1 MVLSQLERPRARGGG
16 GSDGDDLGHA
26 FARRPVRARRKVG
39 AEPSV
44 VEMSVGVDQARQ
56 GQREGDSWVGGA
68 STWYARSSLVSV
80 PFGFRPQSLQGNYL
94 SILRLLDMSV
104 NLVFNCHLGPGLEIS
119 FVGLGPSGAWL
130 APCAQDAVVISE
142 RPGGSKEV
150 LLVLA
155 HHESE
160 LRAPACGVGI
170 SGGSRLFNF
179 GPAFR
184 STAWRR
190 LVLSTPRRRRMS
202 VDLVRIV
209 DSIHRDKNISKDI
222 LFEGIQSALTT
233 AARKHYPEA
242 AEIEVRIDPDSGA
255 IEATK
260 DGVKMDP
267 SELGRIAAQT
277 AKQVIIQKIRE
288 AERDSL
294 FDEFEDQRSDL
305 VTGTVQRFEGGAVI
319 VNLGKTDAIL
329 PRSEQIP
336 GESYHPNERIRAII
350 LDVRKVGQ
358 RVKIIL
364 SRTHPDF
371 VRRLFELEIPEIAD
385 QIIAIRA
392 LAREAGYRSKV
403 AVTSIDTKVDA
414 VGACVGVRG
423 TRIKNIVDELGGER
437 IDIVRWNESLQV
449 LIPNALQPAEID
461 EVMLCHLLGR
471 GIVLVRDDQ
480 LSLAIGRRGQ
490 NVRLASKLV
499 GWDIEIMTAEELEEV
514 IEKAVKAFE
523 KIEVVDVELA
533 ERLVEQGIL
542 SYDDLSVME
551 ITDLVNT
558 IEGLTE
564 EQATEI
570 VARAEVLAEE
580 QTDELPRRKGSRGSA
595 ASEPARSSIPWK
607 KENRIAPQ
615 TRRPSAQER
624 RRRVC
629 GAEMP
634 MIQEDTA
641 DAAIGELDS
650 ALPTELASEIDGES
664 FPDDGPD
671 SERDEASEEEIHDV
685 ALAAESSSYSPQ
697 GHEVTSPPSE
707 HDQGAGIRIVTEA
720 VEQTAPEHAAG
731 CTRIELPNGP
741 SQKDGRIGRATI
753 LLRSA
758 AKCRRFDG
766 ARTSRHAAPGPGL
779 GQPATDW
786 FPSSASSA
794 RNSRAGLAYYR

>member
-1 MVLSQLERPRARGGG
+1 
-16 GSDGDDLGHA
+16 
-26 FARRPVRARRKVG
+26 
-39 AEPSV
+39 
-44 VEMSVGVDQARQ
+44 
-56 GQREGDSWVGGA
+56 
-68 STWYARSSLVSV
+68 
-80 PFGFRPQSLQGNYL
+80 
-94 SILRLLDMSV
+94 
-104 NLVFNCHLGPGLEIS
+104 
-119 FVGLGPSGAWL
+119 
-130 APCAQDAVVISE
+130 
-142 RPGGSKEV
+142 
-150 LLVLA
+150 
-155 HHESE
+155 
-160 LRAPACGVGI
+160 
-170 SGGSRLFNF
+170 
-179 GPAFR
+179 
-184 STAWRR
+184 
-190 LVLSTPRRRRMS
+190 MS

-242 AEIEVRIDPDSGA
+242 GEIEVRIDPDSGA
-255 IEATK
+255 IDATK
-260 DGVKMDP
+260 DGIKMDP
-267 SELGRIAAQT
+267 AELGRIAAQT

-294 FDEFEDQRSDL
+294 FDEFEDQRGDL
-305 VTGTVQRFEGGAVI
+305 MTGTVQRFEGGAVI

-403 AVTSIDTKVDA
+403 AVTSNDSKVDA

-471 GIVLVRDDQ
+471 AIVLVRDDQ

-499 GWDIEIMTAEELEEV
+499 GWDIEIMTAEELDEV
-514 IEKAVKAFE
+514 IEKAVKSFE
-523 KIEVVDVELA
+523 KIDPVDTELA

-551 ITDLVNT
+551 IADLVNT

-564 EQATEI
+564 EQAIEI

-580 QTDELPRRKGSRGSA
+580 QTEELPRRKGQRVAPEEPVATEASRSRPDEDANDDASA
-595 ASEPARSSIPWK
+595 DGQAAVLD
-607 KENRIAPQ
+607 A
-615 TRRPSAQER
+615 R
-624 RRRVC
+624 RR
-629 GAEMP
+629 
-634 MIQEDTA
+634 
-641 DAAIGELDS
+641 
-650 ALPTELASEIDGES
+650 ID
-664 FPDDGPD
+664 
-671 SERDEASEEEIHDV
+671 
-685 ALAAESSSYSPQ
+685 
-697 GHEVTSPPSE
+697 
-707 HDQGAGIRIVTEA
+707 
-720 VEQTAPEHAAG
+720 
-731 CTRIELPNGP
+731 
-741 SQKDGRIGRATI
+741 
-753 LLRSA
+753 
-758 AKCRRFDG
+758 RRG
-766 ARTSRHAAPGPGL
+766 LGPGR
-779 GQPATDW
+779 Q
-786 FPSSASSA
+786 
-794 RNSRAGLAYYR
+794 R